1 MTFSTGLYHQNV
13 APAQIDVRLQAPI
26 QAPILQNQARGLEL
40 FFGKGL
46 EVFSEIFE
54 QREKYKTQMAQI
66 AQENDRRA
74 AELVAGGISSTDAIN
89 MAWEENR
96 YKEPKTW
103 GEVGKQNA
111 IADLASKANNG
122 WIGGQSSAI
131 TLETAMAQLEAF
143 QRDGIDGIPLEDMDW
158 INGDGLRKLV
168 ELTRPSPEVMIAL
181 GPNAPGVRNK
191 ILNRIVHLSDV
202 YTEKQRQSIRNLE
215 IAGRTADMAN
225 MVQDIISGE
234 QIDDETINSVNKFIK
249 SYPDK
254 VNGAAT
260 NILKNVL
267 WESSHNGDISNA
279 EELIPL
285 LQPFALRFGI
295 DLEGKEMTDFIRES
309 AIEGNNYVLTDR
321 KEMMNKADM
330 QIEALPPEQKTKENI
345 SMIFDGVGFTK
356 DMYDAGDDATVLNNA
371 SNIVVS
377 LKRME
382 LDIEEG
388 SRSVAD
394 GINLLSSI
402 SDSVP
407 FKMEWEEN
415 FKDARGRFES
425 KQRGISSLALQM
437 KRDRRDNWTPIGGY
451 YGNQIDKT
459 FSTKVVHD
467 IGDEQKSLTQ
477 GASDTATLF
486 LDRKMVD
493 IRRDYVNGII
503 TEEEGEQAIQDLM
516 EITIEG
522 LQLNPNSFVQLSPE
536 QQPEQQIKLTG
547 GMRVR

>member
-1 MTFSTGLYHQNV
+1 MTFSSGIYHQNV
-13 APAQIDVRLQAPI
+13 APQQIDVRLQAPI
-26 QAPILQNQARGLEL
+26 QAPILQNQAKGLEL

-46 EVFSEIFE
+46 EAFSQIFE
-54 QREKYKTQMAQI
+54 TREKYKEQMAQI
-66 AQENDRRA
+66 AQENDKRA
-74 AELVAGGISSTDAIN
+74 AQLVEGGISSSDAIQ
-89 MAWEENR
+89 MAWEETR
-96 YKEPKTW
+96 YMIPKTW
-103 GEVGKQNA
+103 GEVGKQNS
-111 IADLASKANNG
+111 ISDLASRANNG
-122 WIGGQSSAI
+122 WIGGQSSAL
-131 TLETAMAQLEAF
+131 TLETAIAEIEEIKQN
-143 QRDGIDGIPLEDMDW
+143 GIDGTPIEDLDW
-158 INGDGLRKLV
+158 INGDGFRKLV
-168 ELTRPSPEVMIAL
+168 EVTRPSSEVMIAL
-181 GPNAPGVRNK
+181 GPNASRVRNK
-191 ILNRIVHLSDV
+191 ILNRISHLSDV
-202 YTEKQRQSIRNLE
+202 YTEKQRQSILNLE
-215 IAGRTADMAN
+215 IQGGTADMAN
-225 MVQDIISGE
+225 MVQDILDGD
-234 QIDDETINSVNKFIK
+234 QIDNELYSKVNKFVE
-249 SYPDK
+249 SHPDK
-254 VNGAAT
+254 VKGIAT

-267 WESSHNGDISNA
+267 WKSSHNGDISNA
-279 EELIPL
+279 EELIPIL
-285 LQPFALRFGI
+285 EPFALRFGI
-295 DLEGKEMTDFIRES
+295 DLDGKEMTDFIRES

-377 LKRME
+377 LKKME

-388 SRSVAD
+388 FRSVEN
-394 GINLLSSI
+394 GLNLLSSI
-402 SDSVP
+402 SDSIP
-407 FKMEWEEN
+407 FKIDWEEK

-425 KQRGISSLALQM
+425 KQNENKSLALQM
-437 KRDRRDNWTPIGGY
+437 KRDRRDNWTPIGGF
-451 YGNQIDKT
+451 YGNQVDKT

-503 TEEEGEQAIQDLM
+503 SEEEAEQAIQDLM

-522 LQLNPNSFVQLSPE
+522 LQLNPNSFVQL
-536 QQPEQQIKLTG
+536 QPEQQIKLTG